1 MSVRTVLLALGA
13 AAILIATWVASTRP
27 DDAGRGAASTGSKP
41 EVATNPPSALP
52 ASLPAAADPGA
63 APAEFD
69 RVVRAVGEAPQEVT
83 LSEGARLVFDSAL
96 AAQDLGGSIDL
107 AASVADSPEMRQAL
121 LDEVSRRLPA
131 AQGELRCRLL
141 AILAAL
147 GDPQGFALWKA
158 TIEADP
164 DPRSRELLARHPAT
178 QGPFAAQ
185 AIEAVLGLVRTD
197 REAAVRQAAIEG
209 LPAGL
214 SDARMDVFLA
224 VIAGDPQPSVRR
236 ASLAYLSEDAR
247 GDMRLQAECKRL
259 VGDETQDRE
268 LRLLANA
275 ILRDSR
281 AQDPGA
287 TPVDPDAKP
296 NETELDRSLPPKG
309 R

>member
-1 MSVRTVLLALGA
+1 MSVRSVLLALGA
-13 AAILIATWVASTRP
+13 VALLVATWVASTRP
-27 DDAGRGAASTGSKP
+27 GDAARGPAAP
-41 EVATNPPSALP
+41 ESRPEIATNPTSTLP
-52 ASLPAAADPGA
+52 TSLPAPADAGA

-69 RVVRAVGEAPQEVT
+69 RVVRSVGEAPQEVT
-83 LSEGARLVFDSAL
+83 LSEGARLVFESAL

-131 AQGELRCRLL
+131 AQGELRCRFL

-158 TIEADP
+158 TLEADP
-164 DPRSRELLARHPAT
+164 DPHSRELLARHPAT

-214 SDARMDVFLA
+214 SDARMEVFLA
-224 VIAGDPQPSVRR
+224 VIAGDPQASVRR

-259 VGDETQDRE
+259 VGDETQDRD

-281 AQDPGA
+281 PQDPA
-287 TPVDPDAKP
+287 LADPNAKP